1 VCLAIPAKVL
11 TVTGT
16 GLDAAG
22 TVDYGGVTR
31 DVSFAYLPDTRPG
44 DYVLVHVG
52 IALTRLDPDAA
63 RRTLSEIAALASS
76 PPSPAPSVPAVPVVP
91 SVP

>member
-1 VCLAIPAKVL
+1 MCLAIPGKVL
-11 TVTGT
+11 SVTGT
-16 GLDAAG
+16 GLDTVG

-31 DVSFAYLPDTRPG
+31 DVSFAYLPDVRPG

-63 RRTLSEIAALASS
+63 RQTLADIAALA
-76 PPSPAPSVPAVPVVP
+76 AP
-91 SVP
+91 

>member
-1 VCLAIPAKVL
+1 MCLAIPGKVL
-11 TVTGT
+11 SVSGA

-31 DVSFAYLPDTRPG
+31 EVSFAYLPDTRPG

-52 IALTRLDPDAA
+52 IALSKVDPDAA
-63 RRTLSEIAALASS
+63 RRTLAEIAALA
-76 PPSPAPSVPAVPVVP
+76 AP
-91 SVP
+91 

>member
-1 VCLAIPAKVL
+1 MCLAIPGKVL
-11 TVTGT
+11 SVAGT

-31 DVSFAYLPDTRPG
+31 DVSFAYLPDVRPG
-44 DYVLVHVG
+44 EYVLVHVG

-63 RRTLSEIAALASS
+63 RQTLADIAALAGD
-76 PPSPAPSVPAVPVVP
+76 AVPAVPAP
-91 SVP
+91 